1 MKNFLIKY
9 ERSRKAMNVV
19 IAIIKGKLEI
29 SKGAIGDAV
38 TVRDRFKTI
47 WISISTKPSGI

>member
-1 MKNFLIKY
+1 
-9 ERSRKAMNVV
+9 MNVV